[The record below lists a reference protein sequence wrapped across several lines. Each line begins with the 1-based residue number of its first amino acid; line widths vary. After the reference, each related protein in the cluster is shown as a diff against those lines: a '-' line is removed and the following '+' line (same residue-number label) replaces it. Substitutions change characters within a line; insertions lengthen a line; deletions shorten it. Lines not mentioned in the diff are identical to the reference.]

1 MSVLKIDYNRMMED
15 EIENILNHFD
25 RKPTLLLHSC
35 CGPCSTTCLERLI
48 EFFDITIYFYN
59 PNIQPKEEFELR
71 LQSQK
76 RFLSK
81 CDKMSNVKLIV
92 PDYNTNEFLESIDL
106 QNFPERKFE
115 KECGTRCSQCYELRL
130 SATANFACKNNF
142 DYWTTTLTVSP
153 HKDAKLIN
161 ELSNEISKKMFN
173 DNVKYL
179 PSDFK
184 KKNGYQRSIQLSKEY
199 ELYRQNY
206 CGCIFGKIADEN
218 FIKCKEVN
226 NYGNS

>member
-76 RFLSK
+76 DFYQ
-81 CDKMSNVKLIV
+81 NV
-92 PDYNTNEFLESIDL
+92 
-106 QNFPERKFE
+106 
-115 KECGTRCSQCYELRL
+115 
-130 SATANFACKNNF
+130 
-142 DYWTTTLTVSP
+142 
-153 HKDAKLIN
+153 
-161 ELSNEISKKMFN
+161 
-173 DNVKYL
+173 
-179 PSDFK
+179 
-184 KKNGYQRSIQLSKEY
+184 
-199 ELYRQNY
+199 
-206 CGCIFGKIADEN
+206 
-218 FIKCKEVN
+218 IKCQM
-226 NYGNS
+226 